1 MRDRA
6 AKAGAQR
13 QSDVTHLAA
22 RGSLPIV
29 RGMIDSFASASRIS
43 SRADGA
49 FDAHF
54 DASWYQG
61 RGAFGGLVAA
71 LFTRAFTAKAG
82 EDGRPFR
89 TLTCHFC
96 APALAGPARIEVEI
110 PRASSA
116 VSHLTAR
123 MIQEDGVVAIA
134 TATRARA
141 RDVGVGVA
149 FCDRRMPEA
158 PTFEA
163 TPVLALAGAGPDF
176 ARYFDFRFAYGSAP
190 MSGSSKASFGGW
202 VRHHNPGALDAP
214 LAAAYA
220 DAWMPA
226 VFTRF
231 KEFRPCATVTL
242 TYHFFTDFLS
252 GVEAQAGDPV
262 LVTSRSDILADG
274 YAEQRNEVW
283 TRSGAL
289 VMTGTQLIAV
299 IR

>member
-1 MRDRA
+1 
-6 AKAGAQR
+6 
-13 QSDVTHLAA
+13 
-22 RGSLPIV
+22 
-29 RGMIDSFASASRIS
+29 MIDSFASASRITL
-43 SRADGA
+43 RADGA
-49 FDAHF
+49 FDAHV
-54 DASWYQG
+54 DTSWYQG

-71 LFTRAFTAKAG
+71 LFTRAFAAKAG
-82 EDGRPFR
+82 EDGRPLR

-141 RDVGVGVA
+141 RDVGVA

-163 TPVLALAGAGPDF
+163 TPELELGRIGPAF
-176 ARYFDFRFAYGSAP
+176 AKHFDFRFAYGSAP
-190 MSGSSKASFGGW
+190 FSGSSQASFGGW
-202 VRHHNPGALDAP
+202 VRHRNPGALDAP

-226 VFTRF
+226 VVTRF
-231 KEFRPCATVTL
+231 KTFRPCATVTL
-242 TYHFFTDFLS
+242 TYHFFTDFPS
-252 GVEAQAGDPV
+252 GVEVEVGDPV
-262 LVTSRSDILADG
+262 LVTSRSDVLADG
-274 YAEQRNEVW
+274 YTEQSNEVW